1 MAIITISRGCCCRGK
16 DVAELVAK
24 RLKYA
29 CISREILLDASEIFH
44 VSELKL
50 RKAINDVPSLIERFT
65 YSRERCLAYIEAA
78 LLQFLSEDNIVY
90 HGLAGHFLVR
100 NIPNVLKV
108 RIVAD
113 MNERIRLEM
122 ERENVS
128 EEEAET
134 IIRKKDEQRIKWST
148 YLYGVDTSDTS
159 LYDLVINMKSLDV
172 EDAADIICAA
182 VKRKAFETDN
192 QSLAKIRD
200 IALVKAAIME
210 IIPDS
215 RVTADDGQ
223 ITIKCKIG
231 DVDTETFSSEI
242 RKKALSVK
250 GVKRARVVFDH
261 VFEYSE

>member
-1 MAIITISRGCCCRGK
+1 MAIITISRGCCSRGK
-16 DVAELVAK
+16 EVAELVAK

-50 RKAINDVPSLIERFT
+50 RKAIHDVPSLIERFT
-65 YSRERCLAYIEAA
+65 YGRERCLAYIEAA

-128 EEEAET
+128 AEEAE
-134 IIRKKDEQRIKWST
+134 IMIRKNDDQRIKWST
-148 YLYGVDTSDTS
+148 YLYGVDTSDSS
-159 LYDLVINMKSLDV
+159 LYDLIINLKSLNV
-172 EDAADIICAA
+172 EDAADIICEA
-182 VKRKAFETDN
+182 VKRKAFETN
-192 QSLAKIRD
+192 NESLATIRD

-215 RVTADDGQ
+215 KVTASDGQ

-250 GVKRARVVFDH
+250 GVKNAKVVFDH
-261 VFEYSE
+261 VVEFSE

>member
-16 DVAELVAK
+16 EVAELVAK
-24 RLKYA
+24 KLRYA

-50 RKAINDVPSLIERFT
+50 RRAINDVPSLLERFT
-65 YSRERCLAYIEAA
+65 YGKERCLAYIEAA

-113 MNERIRLEM
+113 MHERIRLEM
-122 ERENVS
+122 ERDGVS
-128 EEEAET
+128 EDEAEH
-134 IIRKKDEQRIKWST
+134 IIRKKDEQRIKWSN

-159 LYDLVINMKSLDV
+159 LYDIVINMKSMEV
-172 EDAADIICAA
+172 EDAAEIICAA
-182 VKRKAFETDN
+182 VKRKAFETDAE
-192 QSLAKIRD
+192 SLAKIRD
-200 IALVKAAIME
+200 LALVKAAIME

-215 RVTADDGQ
+215 KVTADDGQ

-242 RKKALSVK
+242 KKKALSVR
-250 GVKRARVVFDH
+250 GVRRAKVLFDH
-261 VFEYSE
+261 VFELSE

>member
-1 MAIITISRGCCCRGK
+1 MAIVTISRGCCSRGK
-16 DVAELVAK
+16 EVAELVAK
-24 RLKYA
+24 KLSYA

-44 VSELKL
+44 ISELKL
-50 RKAINDVPSLIERFT
+50 VKAISDVPGFLERFT
-65 YSRERCLAYIEAA
+65 FNRERYLAYIEAA
-78 LLQFLSEDNIVY
+78 LLKFLCEDNIVY

-100 NIPNVLKV
+100 NLPNVLKV

-128 EEEAET
+128 EEEAES
-134 IIRKKDEQRIKWST
+134 IIKKKDNQRIKWST
-148 YLYGVDTSDTS
+148 YLYGVDTSDPS
-159 LYDLVINMKSLDV
+159 LYDIIINIRNIDV
-172 EDAADIICAA
+172 DSAADIICEAA
-182 VKRKAFETDN
+182 RKKAFETDN
-192 QSLAKIRD
+192 KSLSTIRD

-215 RVTADDGQ
+215 TVFSEGDQ

-231 DVDTETFSSEI
+231 DIDTETFSSEI

-250 GVKRARVVFDH
+250 GIKDAKVLFDH
-261 VFEYSE
+261 VVEFSE